1 MRCIRTYDQ
10 LLTAARIGR
19 ANGGHML
26 RGLRL
31 LVSALFLS
39 TSACAPSGGSDTSPE
54 IRETGIPAYVE
65 VQNQHALP
73 MEVYAFASGITQRL
87 GTVHPGMSGR
97 FTLPQNLIGNGSVQF
112 EARPSGG
119 GKPFRSGEI
128 LLEPGSVVDLEI
140 AAQLFNSTVTRRP

>member
-1 MRCIRTYDQ
+1 
-10 LLTAARIGR
+10 
-19 ANGGHML
+19 ML

-31 LVSALFLS
+31 LVPALFLS
-39 TSACAPSGGSDTSPE
+39 TSACAHSGGGDTSPE
-54 IRETGIPAYVE
+54 IRETGFPAYVE

-128 LLEPGSVVDLEI
+128 LLSRVPSWTWGSQPSCSTAPSRVGLRVRLRLE
-140 AAQLFNSTVTRRP
+140 SP